1 MWYNGLI
8 KLARS
13 LRALGTMLA
22 RHAVLLTPSVTARLS
37 RPSREAEHTFR
48 ATNPLPAVQYCLK
61 SFRCNTCAASCKC
74 SIQTAYRH
82 FKPFRCN
89 TYTNAGG
96 GGPRFRNSPLGT
108 HHSPLQSSPFLSHS
122 CALFCTPKKLNLFV
136 FNRFRTLCPKRPGG
150 VSVFA
155 ERTAPKEVSRR
166 DLSRPY
172 LLTSLP
178 PYFLT
183 SRNGNALPA
192 AMGAAA
198 KRAYRL
204 QERSSCPALNQL
216 SGGGGGGGASGP
228 PLNW

>member
-48 ATNPLPAVQYCLK
+48 ATNPLPAVQCCLK
-61 SFRCNTCAASCKC
+61 SFRCNT
-74 SIQTAYRH
+74 
-82 FKPFRCN
+82 
-89 TYTNAGG
+89 YTKAGG